1 MDQKLLEIHNN
12 GNFGVS
18 AATIS
23 NGHISYQGALG
34 YSRIPFLPFFPKPK
48 VTNETRFQAASI
60 SKPVTMFAVLRL
72 VDQGLLDLDAD
83 IDAYL
88 AETGFELDYNKD
100 LYKSK
105 PKVTLRM
112 LLSHTAGLTVHGFY
126 GYSKNKPIPSIQQI
140 LLGQKPANSDKVM
153 IQYPQGEF
161 KYSGGGKMF
170 VNLGTTL
177 VQYIMETVTK
187 KPFHQIMF
195 EQVLKP
201 SGMIH
206 STFETDL
213 SNGPHLSNA
222 NFNIYHPWMYFYGIS
237 PYAIH
242 PEKAAAGLWTT
253 ATDLCL
259 FGIQVMKA
267 INHEYGALLSPILAD
282 QIMKTYNSNVKETE
296 MGLGFF
302 RSSQDLTISHGGGN
316 SGYRCYLLLKPSI
329 NSGVCVMRNH
339 ERFGNELVQML
350 QELAGSVDVP
360 VPSDMSVSALP
371 SWMEI
376 IQRYIEYFKYMIFGI

>member
-1 MDQKLLEIHNN
+1 MKEKLSELHNN
-12 GNFGVS
+12 CNFGLS

-23 NGHISYQGALG
+23 NGKIAYQGAFG
-34 YSRIPFLPFFPKPK
+34 YSRYPILPFYPKPK
-48 VTNETRFQAASI
+48 TTIETRFQAASI

-72 VDQGLLDLDAD
+72 VDQGLLDLDTD
-83 IDAYL
+83 IHTYL
-88 AETGFELDYNKD
+88 AETGFELDYNKE
-100 LYKSK
+100 LYKSR

-112 LLSHTAGLTVHGFY
+112 LLTHTAGLTVHGFG
-126 GYSKNKPIPSIQQI
+126 GYPKNKPIPSIQQI
-140 LLGQKPANSDKVM
+140 LLGQKPANSEKVM

-161 KYSGGGKMF
+161 KYSGG
-170 VNLGTTL
+170 GTTL

-187 KPFHQIMF
+187 KPFHQIMY
-195 EQVLKP
+195 EQVIKP
-201 SGMIH
+201 SGMKN

-213 SNGPHLSNA
+213 SNGPHLSNG

-267 INHEYGALLSPILAD
+267 INQEYGALVSPLLAD
-282 QIMKTYNSNVKETE
+282 QIVKTYNSNTKDGEI
-296 MGLGFF
+296 GLGFF
-302 RSSQDLTISHGGGN
+302 RYSEGETIGHGGGN
-316 SGYRCYLLLKPSI
+316 SGYRCFLLLKPSN

-339 ERFGNELVQML
+339 ERHSNPYTLML
-350 QELAGSVDVP
+350 QELANSVKVP
-360 VPSDMSVSALP
+360 VPSEFTVVPLP
-371 SWMEI
+371 SWREI
-376 IQRYIEYFKYMIFGI
+376 IQRYVEYFKYVIFGW